1 MEAVEAFLGLIFRS
15 IEKISKYRIPVVK
28 ERPSKCLHVKSKSCK
43 NTCVKIKSFG
53 IRLLKQKQN

>member
-1 MEAVEAFLGLIFRS
+1 MSVY
-15 IEKISKYRIPVVK
+15 KIDKKIYFKNYRVSKYRIPVVK